1 MKDTVKFEKRTTLTV
16 AHRGL
21 SGIEPENTAL
31 AFTAAANRS
40 YFGIETDIHRTAD
53 GRFLLTHDDNT
64 RRVTGMEY
72 VVEETPYDVLRALPL
87 LDKGGATR
95 ENVRF
100 ASLAEYIG
108 ICKKYGKVA
117 VLELKN
123 VMRAED
129 IAAIVVS
136 IEALD
141 YLEGVIFISFYME
154 NLLHLRAIRPTQ
166 AAQFLTD
173 DALTDE
179 LLATLVEHRLDL
191 DVYYKVLSEEWVQ
204 KLHAAGIRINVWT
217 VDKPDVGET
226 LAAWGVDFITTNILE

>member
-1 MKDTVKFEKRTTLTV
+1 MSIDF
-16 AHRGL
+16 
-21 SGIEPENTAL
+21 SMEPEEVREPLMT
-31 AFTAAANRS
+31 TS
-40 YFGIETDIHRTAD
+40 
-53 GRFLLTHDDNT
+53 
-64 RRVTGMEY
+64 
-72 VVEETPYDVLRALPL
+72 LRPEDEGEGSLRP
-87 LDKGGATR
+87 R
-95 ENVRF
+95 
-100 ASLAEYIG
+100 SLAEYIG

-129 IAAIVVS
+129 IAEIVAS

-166 AAQFLTD
+166 AAQFLTA